1 MDIHAV
7 NELRL
12 FIENDRDL
20 YKQQFMP
27 IIENIKRKLSR
38 GIYDPGK
45 APKLWLYLVDNGA
58 KKYHKLFNS
67 GGKWHHVFP
76 IEVRRKIADEM
87 ALDYIDVIKKD
98 RVLNLL

>member
-1 MDIHAV
+1 MDMHAV

-20 YKQQFMP
+20 YRQQFMP

-38 GIYDPGK
+38 GIYDPEK

-58 KKYHKLFNS
+58 KKYTNLFYS
-67 GGKWHHVFP
+67 KGCRWFHMFP
-76 IEVRRKIADEM
+76 IEVRKKVANEM
-87 ALDYIDVIKKD
+87 ALDYIYAIEKG
-98 RVLNLL
+98 NFN